1 MSDDII
7 RVIDET
13 YRRVGRIESREVY
26 GNLEWKYILSRY
38 AAIPDLRVLY
48 TGRNYTTGTVYDS
61 SGTFNDAN
69 IENVF
74 PLQVG
79 VLGTVLLFN
88 DHATF
93 EMDGETY
100 FRAKS
105 SPSLSS
111 VGGII
116 TVGAWVYLFAT
127 PTDDYGVISKG
138 TANQFTGGIDYALS
152 IYEGTPRFQVRSNL
166 TDYTVYGDV
175 LKKEAWYYLVGK
187 AVDGFELSLRIN
199 RGTYLGDTLPSGQS
213 ITSSN
218 YPLIVGALGTEPNW
232 PFFGQIALPFVSG
245 QEVDEGLIEFLYYR
259 SRPFFGN
266 PLYNDPD
273 APITLGSTFGTVTA
287 LAGVFDTTIVDVGT
301 FGKTVAVTANAD
313 RFISGSFVGGTFM
326 GAYGSVSSLISAFG
340 EVTQISLGSGS
351 SLAVPGPALRF
362 QRDADTGIFQPGTTN
377 TLSFAAGGTEWF
389 RVQSFG
395 AITGVETFG
404 TTRSTSIITTNGI
417 SFVTQSA
424 LANQLDEY
432 EEGTFTPTIAG
443 ATTAGTGTYTSNS
456 GIYTRI
462 GRLVTFS
469 LRIIWTNHTGTGN
482 LRVRGLPFT
491 VSGGNSVP
499 PFTTNATNL
508 ALTAGNVI
516 ANGQSLSATTEIILY
531 QTPSGGGAIA
541 EIPMDT
547 AATVWIQGFYYA

>member
-13 YRRVGRIESREVY
+13 YRRVGRIESRDVY
-26 GNLEWKYILSRY
+26 GNLEWKYILSEY
-38 AAIPDLRVLY
+38 AATPDLRVLY

-69 IENVF
+69 IE
-74 PLQVG
+74 G

-93 EMDGETY
+93 EMDGTTS
-100 FRAKS
+100 FRATS
-105 SPSLSS
+105 SASLSS
-111 VGGII
+111 VGGTI

-127 PTDDYGVISKG
+127 PTEDWGVISKG
-138 TANQFTGGIDYALS
+138 TANQFTGGIDYALA

-187 AVDGFELSLRIN
+187 AVDGLALSLRIN
-199 RGTYLGDTLPSGQS
+199 RGTYKGNTLPSGQS

-218 YPLIVGALGTEPNW
+218 YPLMVGALGTEANY

-245 QEVDEGLIEFLYYR
+245 NDVDENSLDFLYYR

-266 PLYNDPD
+266 PLYSDPD
-273 APITLGSTFGTVTA
+273 APITLGSTFGTVEA
-287 LAGVFDTTIVDVGT
+287 LAGLFDNTIVGIGT
-301 FGKTVAVTANAD
+301 FGKTFAVTANAD

-326 GAYGSVSSLISAFG
+326 GDYGSVSTLISAFG

-351 SLAVPGPALRF
+351 SLGVPGPALRF

-404 TTRSTSIITTNGI
+404 TTRSNSIITTNGI

-443 ATTAGTGTYTSNS
+443 ATTAGTGTYTAQN
-456 GIYTRI
+456 GAYTRI
-462 GRLVTFS
+462 GRLVTFTIR
-469 LRIIWTNHTGTGN
+469 LIWTNHTGTGN

-491 VSGGNSVP
+491 VSTANSVP

-516 ANGQSLSATTEIILY
+516 ANGQALSSTTEIILY